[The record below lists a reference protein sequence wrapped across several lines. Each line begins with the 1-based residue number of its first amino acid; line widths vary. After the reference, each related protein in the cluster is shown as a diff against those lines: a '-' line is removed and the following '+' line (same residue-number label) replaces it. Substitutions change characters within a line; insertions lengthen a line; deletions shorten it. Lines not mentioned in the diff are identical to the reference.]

1 MALVLPALLC
11 SASGLALVC
20 LGWTRR
26 APLPSDLLL
35 QTSMSVGF
43 GLGIF
48 SADFFVSRVFGVS
61 NLLAVDLLVFTV
73 LLVAFFLIRTLATPI
88 RDHSQAKE
96 KLEAPGWLH
105 RILTVAFAIA
115 LCAALYAAL
124 MSMFAHPHGDGW
136 DAFAIW
142 NLHARFLFRGGPYWR
157 DGFSPL
163 IPWSHPDYPLLLP
176 AATAHFWTY
185 LGRDDPR
192 VPAALGLLFTFSSV
206 GLLFS
211 ALSILRGRT
220 PALLGGLALLA
231 TPFFIEQ
238 GSSQYADVPLSF
250 FFLATIALLS
260 LQDHGSGDPS
270 ASRSPGLLVLA
281 GLACGFA
288 AWTKNE
294 GLLFLCAVV
303 LARLFI
309 LIRPRPRHGASP
321 QTTQELPEIR
331 PNAWIALA
339 PLLAAIAPAFLLVL
353 WLKHSFGP
361 PRDLLSDPTTVLH
374 KLLDPSRYW
383 AVLKW
388 YVKGFLRFGHWLL
401 IPGTLLMIGVYFTVG
416 GDDRRKSDPG
426 FRSSVLALLLTLAGY
441 FAVYLI
447 TPYDLYWHLRFS
459 LMRLFLQLWPSTI
472 FLFFLAVPCGAG
484 TAARCR

>member
-1 MALVLPALLC
+1 MALALPALLC
-11 SASGLALVC
+11 LASGLALVC
-20 LGWTRR
+20 LGWSRR
-26 APLPSDLLL
+26 APLASDLLL
-35 QTSMSVGF
+35 RASMSVGF
-43 GLGIF
+43 GVGIF
-48 SADFFVSRVFGVS
+48 SIDFFVSRVLGVS
-61 NLLAVDLLVFTV
+61 NLLAVDLLVFTA
-73 LLVAFFLIRTLATPI
+73 LLAAFFLLRTRAPI
-88 RDHSQAKE
+88 RDLSPSKE
-96 KLEAPGWLH
+96 KLEGPEWLR

-124 MSMFAHPHGDGW
+124 MRIIAHPQGDGW

-142 NLHARFLFRGGPYWR
+142 NLHARFLFRGGPHWR

-192 VPAALGLLFTFSSV
+192 APAVISLLFTFSTV

-211 ALSILRGRT
+211 AISILRRRT

-238 GSSQYADVPLSF
+238 GRSQYADVPLSF
-250 FFLATIALLS
+250 FFLATIALFS
-260 LQDHGSGDPS
+260 LHDDDSDDPS

-309 LIRPRPRHGASP
+309 LIRPKTHHDASHQTAQKRP
-321 QTTQELPEIR
+321 QETR
-331 PNAWIALA
+331 RNRWIALT
-339 PLLAAIAPAFLLVL
+339 PFLAASAPAFLLVL
-353 WLKHSFGP
+353 WFKHSVGP

-383 AVLKW
+383 AILKW
-388 YVKGFLRFGHWLL
+388 YGKGFLRFGDWLL
-401 IPGTLLMIGVYFTVG
+401 IPGTLLMIGAYFTVG
-416 GDDRRKSDPG
+416 GGDCRKSDPA
-426 FRSSVLALLLTLAGY
+426 FRSSVLSLLLTLAGY

-459 LMRLFLQLWPSTI
+459 LTRLFLQLWPSTI

-484 TAARCR
+484 TPARGR